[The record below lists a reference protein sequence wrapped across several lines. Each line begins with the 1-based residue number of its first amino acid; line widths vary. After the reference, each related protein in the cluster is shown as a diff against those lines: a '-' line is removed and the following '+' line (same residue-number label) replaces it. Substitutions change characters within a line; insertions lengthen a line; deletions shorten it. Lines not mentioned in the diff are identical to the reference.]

1 MAKLTINVS
10 FLLTVEVDDSALTN
24 DKLIAQ
30 AANEVLNTIGVN
42 FSGVR
47 MLSVDP
53 TTLKIGDDVYD
64 LDM

>member
-1 MAKLTINVS
+1 MAQLTINVS

-24 DKLIAQ
+24 DKLITQ
-30 AANEVLNTIGVN
+30 AANQVLDTIGVN

-53 TTLKIGDDVYD
+53 ATLRIGDDVYD
-64 LDM
+64 LDV